1 MWGPTWSGARGW
13 GALADIRRVTGV
25 HGPSR
30 PVVLEKMA
38 DGQGMG
44 GGSGMDGSGA
54 EGAPR
59 ASVSPLTFLEYG
71 GRVDNVLCPEAQR

>member
-1 MWGPTWSGARGW
+1 MAREW
-13 GALADIRRVTGV
+13 
-25 HGPSR
+25 
-30 PVVLEKMA
+30 
-38 DGQGMG
+38 G

-71 GRVDNVLCPEAQR
+71 GRVDNVLCPAAQR